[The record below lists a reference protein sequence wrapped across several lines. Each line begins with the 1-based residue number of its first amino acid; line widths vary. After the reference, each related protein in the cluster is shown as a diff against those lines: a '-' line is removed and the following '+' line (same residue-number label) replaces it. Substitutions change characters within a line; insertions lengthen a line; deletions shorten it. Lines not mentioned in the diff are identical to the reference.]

1 MFVKEH
7 AAALIEEAKKLG
19 HYCYVPTLND
29 RKNNNA
35 VAQDKVQSFYC
46 NYPAS
51 PLLRLHG
58 ENKLNQGLITQVN
71 DESYLVPAE
80 CKFFCYDVKEIEH
93 KLDLLVH
100 PYDLIL
106 LDPPWWNKYIRR
118 KKAKCVGA
126 G

>member
-1 MFVKEH
+1 VYVKEQ

-19 HYCYVPTLND
+19 HYSYVPTLND
-29 RKNNNA
+29 QKSSNA
-35 VAQDKVQSFYC
+35 AAQDKVQSFYC
-46 NYPAS
+46 NYPVS

-58 ENKLNQGLITQVN
+58 ENNLNQGLITQVN
-71 DESYLVPAE
+71 GESYLVPAE
-80 CKFFCYDVKEIEH
+80 CKFFCYDVKEIEC

>member
-1 MFVKEH
+1 VYVKEC

-19 HYCYVPTLND
+19 HYCYMPTLND
-29 RKNNNA
+29 RKKSNA

-46 NYPAS
+46 NYPTS

-58 ENKLNQGLITQVN
+58 ENNLKQGLITQVN
-71 DESYLVPAE
+71 GESYLVPAE
-80 CKFFCYDVKEIEH
+80 CKFFCYDVKEIEY